1 MYTNASGSSSR
12 KRSPFTDADPNVNR
26 KASATGAN
34 GKVAS
39 GAVRSSTSNEN
50 AHSQHQ
56 QQQRAAAAGP
66 ISSILQKSRSSS
78 APRSGHTR
86 PPPPPPLGPPPP
98 SSIHNSARHRRHFQ
112 TSGSSNGDINAR
124 ARLYKAE
131 AYEAKITIASQ
142 EQRIDAL
149 QKELEEVKLF
159 ADLESNEIPTIGNG
173 GAANGAGGG
182 PADANLIEAL
192 AQELESTE
200 RDLKVAHERMGKLE
214 HELVVERSK
223 NASGGGSNFNEAAA
237 SVATKTASEAFEK
250 RELELKKQ
258 IESQKKELEKN
269 KSDASE
275 GVAIMRELEKALRSA
290 RVERDNARLER
301 EQAVLDVASVRAE
314 MEQVKSGRCQ
324 SPDEQKMAES
334 LKEAQDREAKLQN
347 DLQSLVKRYEEQQSQ
362 SQEMESVLSN
372 LSEKFEE
379 QKVELTIKTKALE
392 EMEDMYASNLASL
405 REDHKED
412 TKHQLNTL
420 DEQCRQQYEQ
430 QLAEKEKEFEHA
442 MSALK
447 IHHESEIKVQDD
459 LLRPIADLNEELSRV
474 QTKVTALEAIETNYM
489 SEIKTLKAT
498 IQQLEQ
504 SSNND
509 EEFVAD
515 LRNENIKLRSE
526 KAELARKIERGVV
539 MYNERTHELHDLE
552 SRYTNANEKL
562 ASIREEYD
570 QRLALKETEV
580 KQLQSQL
587 ASASKGSPNAKGK
600 TDADLIVANKT
611 LRRDLTQ
618 AVESSISRAREIQS
632 LEKEIEAYHN
642 KLTRANQKVKQ
653 LEKNS
658 ASAVTNTPVSSSG
671 APFDEEKQ
679 RLDSEI
685 SSLRTKAWEADKT
698 INGLKQEMSRL
709 SAKVSHTDMLENE
722 LLNARNALVE
732 SQTQISNLQEAL
744 GETEVALRA
753 VSRLRS
759 SPRKSPGK
767 ESANEDLDK
776 ENEEMRTQ
784 IENDALKHYFGER
797 LGLQK

>member
-1 MYTNASGSSSR
+1 
-12 KRSPFTDADPNVNR
+12 
-26 KASATGAN
+26 
-34 GKVAS
+34 
-39 GAVRSSTSNEN
+39 
-50 AHSQHQ
+50 
-56 QQQRAAAAGP
+56 
-66 ISSILQKSRSSS
+66 
-78 APRSGHTR
+78 
-86 PPPPPPLGPPPP
+86 
-98 SSIHNSARHRRHFQ
+98 
-112 TSGSSNGDINAR
+112 
-124 ARLYKAE
+124 
-131 AYEAKITIASQ
+131 
-142 EQRIDAL
+142 
-149 QKELEEVKLF
+149 
-159 ADLESNEIPTIGNG
+159 
-173 GAANGAGGG
+173 
-182 PADANLIEAL
+182 
-192 AQELESTE
+192 
-200 RDLKVAHERMGKLE
+200 
-214 HELVVERSK
+214 
-223 NASGGGSNFNEAAA
+223 
-237 SVATKTASEAFEK
+237 
-250 RELELKKQ
+250 
-258 IESQKKELEKN
+258 
-269 KSDASE
+269 
-275 GVAIMRELEKALRSA
+275 
-290 RVERDNARLER
+290 
-301 EQAVLDVASVRAE
+301 
-314 MEQVKSGRCQ
+314 
-324 SPDEQKMAES
+324 
-334 LKEAQDREAKLQN
+334 
-347 DLQSLVKRYEEQQSQ
+347 
-362 SQEMESVLSN
+362 
-372 LSEKFEE
+372 
-379 QKVELTIKTKALE
+379 
-392 EMEDMYASNLASL
+392 
-405 REDHKED
+405 
-412 TKHQLNTL
+412 
-420 DEQCRQQYEQ
+420 
-430 QLAEKEKEFEHA
+430 
-442 MSALK
+442 
-447 IHHESEIKVQDD
+447 
-459 LLRPIADLNEELSRV
+459 
-474 QTKVTALEAIETNYM
+474 
-489 SEIKTLKAT
+489 
-498 IQQLEQ
+498 
-504 SSNND
+504 
-509 EEFVAD
+509 
-515 LRNENIKLRSE
+515 
-526 KAELARKIERGVV
+526 

-658 ASAVTNTPVSSSG
+658 ASAVTKTPVSSSG

-776 ENEEMRTQ
+776 EMRTQ